1 MARELFIGLMS
12 GTSLDGVDAV
22 LLDFAPSRPVLIAH
36 AHYAF
41 AADLRHELLMLN
53 SPGWD
58 DLHRAA
64 VAAQHLVRA
73 YAAAVEDVLLH
84 ADVDRKDVRAVGAPG
99 QTVRHRPDA
108 GYTLQVNAPALLAE
122 LAGID
127 VVADLRSRDV
137 AAGGQGAPLVP
148 ALHAALFTG
157 ESARAIVNI
166 GGIAN
171 VTGLPARSVPG
182 SVIGFDC
189 GPGNV
194 LIDGWMQRHRGEP
207 VDRDGLW
214 ASGGHTNTALLDTL
228 LADPYFALPPPKST
242 GRELFNLDWVD
253 KHIAGRSIPPRDV
266 QTTLTRLTAMTI
278 AKSIAAHIPRARE
291 VFLCGGGAYN
301 GALVQMITQECAP
314 RSVATTA
321 DLGVAPDHVE
331 AIALAWL
338 ARAHVH
344 RAPGNLPAVTGA
356 RGPRVLGCLY
366 PA

>member
-1 MARELFIGLMS
+1 MERPSSIVAAMARELFIGLMS

-22 LLDFAPSRPVLIAH
+22 LVDFAPSRPALLAH

-41 AADLRHELLMLN
+41 AADLRQELLMLN
-53 SPGWD
+53 TPGWD

-73 YAAAVEDVLLH
+73 YASAVEDVLRH
-84 ADVDRKDVRAVGAPG
+84 AEVDRKDVRAVGAPG

-157 ESARAIVNI
+157 ESVRAIVNI

-171 VTGLPARSVPG
+171 VTGLPGRVG
-182 SVIGFDC
+182 QGTVIGFDC
-189 GPGNV
+189 GPGNL

-207 VDRDGLW
+207 VDREGLW
-214 ASGGHTNTALLDTL
+214 AAGGHTNAALLATL

-242 GRELFNLDWVD
+242 GRELFNLEWVD
-253 KHIAGRSIPPRDV
+253 KHIAGRAIAPRDV
-266 QTTLTRLTAMTI
+266 QTTLTRLTA
-278 AKSIAAHIPRARE
+278 ASIARAIAAYVPRASE

-301 GALVQMITQECAP
+301 GALVQMIEQECAP
-314 RSVATTA
+314 
-321 DLGVAPDHVE
+321 L
-331 AIALAWL
+331 
-338 ARAHVH
+338 
-344 RAPGNLPAVTGA
+344 
-356 RGPRVLGCLY
+356 
-366 PA
+366 

>member
-171 VTGLPARSVPG
+171 ITGLPARSVPG

-194 LIDGWMQRHRGEP
+194 LIDGWMQRHRSEP

-214 ASGGHTNTALLDTL
+214 ASGRAHEHRAARRAARRSVLRAAAAEEHRARTVQSRL
-228 LADPYFALPPPKST
+228 
-242 GRELFNLDWVD
+242 GRQAHRRPVD
-253 KHIAGRSIPPRDV
+253 RAAGR
-266 QTTLTRLTAMTI
+266 
-278 AKSIAAHIPRARE
+278 
-291 VFLCGGGAYN
+291 
-301 GALVQMITQECAP
+301 
-314 RSVATTA
+314 A
-321 DLGVAPDHVE
+321 DHPDAPD
-331 AIALAWL
+331 
-338 ARAHVH
+338 RDDDRRRPSRRTF
-344 RAPGNLPAVTGA
+344 RAPGRSSCAAAA
-356 RGPRVLGCLY
+356 RTTARWSR
-366 PA
+366 

>member
-22 LLDFAPSRPVLIAH
+22 LVDFAPSRPALLAH

-73 YAAAVEDVLLH
+73 YAAAVEDVLRH
-84 ADVDRKDVRAVGAPG
+84 GDIERQEVRAVGAPG

-122 LAGID
+122 LVGID
-127 VVADLRSRDV
+127 VVADLRSRDL
-137 AAGGQGAPLVP
+137 AAGGHGAPLVP
-148 ALHAALFTG
+148 ALHAALFIG

-182 SVIGFDC
+182 TVIGFDC
-189 GPGNV
+189 GPGNI
-194 LIDGWMQRHRGEP
+194 LIDGWMLRHRGEP
-207 VDRDGLW
+207 IDRDGLW
-214 ASGGHTNTALLDTL
+214 ASGGHTSVGLLDAL

-253 KHIAGRSIPPRDV
+253 KHIAGRAMAPRDV
-266 QTTLTRLTAMTI
+266 QTTLTRLTATTI
-278 AKSIAAHIPRARE
+278 ARAIAAYVPRASE
-291 VFLCGGGAYN
+291 VFLCGGGAFN

-314 RSVATTA
+314 RSVATTTE
-321 DLGVAPDHVE
+321 LGVAPDHVE

-338 ARAHVH
+338 ARSHVQ
-344 RAPGNLPAVTGA
+344 RTPGNLPAVTGA

>member
-1 MARELFIGLMS
+1 MARELFIGLMT

-22 LLDFAPSRPVLIAH
+22 LADFATARPTLLAYSRIE
-36 AHYAF
+36 F

-64 VAAQHLVRA
+64 VSAQHLARA
-73 YAAAVEDVLLH
+73 YAAASEDLLRS
-84 ADVDRKDVRAVGAPG
+84 AEVDRRDVRALGAPG
-99 QTVRHRPDA
+99 QTVRHKPDA
-108 GYTLQVNAPALLAE
+108 GYTVQVNAPALLAE
-122 LAGID
+122 LVGID
-127 VVADLRSRDV
+127 VVADLRSRDM

-157 ESARAIVNI
+157 ESPRAIVNI

-171 VTGLPARSVPG
+171 VTGLPGRTAPG
-182 SVIGFDC
+182 PVIGFDC
-189 GPGNV
+189 GPGN
-194 LIDGWMQRHRGEP
+194 LLLDGWMQRHRGEP

-214 ASGGHTNTALLDTL
+214 AGGGHTNVALLDSM
-228 LADPYFALPPPKST
+228 LAEPFFALAPPKST

-253 KHIAGRSIPPRDV
+253 SHIAGRSIAPRDV
-266 QTTLTRLTAMTI
+266 QTTLARLTATTI
-278 AKSIAAHIPRARE
+278 ARAIETHMRKASE
-291 VFLCGGGAYN
+291 VYVCGGGAFN
-301 GALVQMITQECAP
+301 VALMQMITQECAP
-314 RSVATTA
+314 RTVATTA
-321 DLGVAPDHVE
+321 ELGVSPDHVE

-338 ARAHVH
+338 ARAHVQ
-344 RAPGNLPAVTGA
+344 RTPGNLPVVTGA

>member
-22 LLDFAPSRPVLIAH
+22 LVDFAPSRPALLAH

-73 YAAAVEDVLLH
+73 YAAAVEDVLRH
-84 ADVDRKDVRAVGAPG
+84 SDIDRKEIRAVGAPG

-171 VTGLPARSVPG
+171 ITGLPARSVPG
-182 SVIGFDC
+182 TVIGFDC
-189 GPGNV
+189 GPGNL
-194 LIDGWMQRHRGEP
+194 LIDGWMLRHRSEP
-207 VDRDGLW
+207 IDRDGLW
-214 ASGGHTNTALLDTL
+214 ASGGHTNVGLLDAL

-242 GRELFNLDWVD
+242 GRELFNLEWVD
-253 KHIAGRSIPPRDV
+253 QHIAGRAMAPRDV
-266 QTTLTRLTAMTI
+266 QTTLTRLTATTI
-278 AKSIAAHIPRARE
+278 ARAIAAYVPRASE

-301 GALVQMITQECAP
+301 GALVQMIAQECAP
-314 RSVATTA
+314 RSVVTTA
-321 DLGVAPDHVE
+321 ELGVAPDHVE

-338 ARAHVH
+338 ARAHVQ
-344 RAPGNLPAVTGA
+344 RTPGNLPAVTGA